1 MDTDQ
6 FWHWFVQNE
15 NTLYEFEDNIE
26 SVFDAI
32 AVELVKV
39 DENVTFEISS
49 PDEAGRRHFVITAE
63 GIRSSFPAVEQLVNT
78 APQLS
83 RWTFVKYRQRAV
95 ELSIVEFDGMRIDPS
110 DVHCVIVKDENPSKV
125 GILLFFDGYNE
136 KQRNVFGNIGY
147 LILDQALGEYV
158 VEMSVGVIEI
168 FDRSSKYY
176 LSARP
181 IGELGSYFD
190 EVAQR
195 NL

>member
-6 FWHWFVQNE
+6 FWHWFAQNE
-15 NTLYEFEDNIE
+15 KILYEFEDKVE

-32 AVELVKV
+32 AIELVKV

-49 PDEAGRRHFVITAE
+49 PDESGRRHFVITAE
-63 GIRSSFPAVEQLVNT
+63 GVRSAFPAVERLVDT

-83 RWTFVKYRQRAV
+83 RWNFVKFRQRAV
-95 ELSIVEFDGMRIDPS
+95 ELSIVEFDGMKIDPR

-125 GILLFFDGYNE
+125 GILLFFDGYTE

-147 LILDQALGEYV
+147 LIIDQALGEYV

-181 IGELGSYFD
+181 IMELGSYFD
-190 EVAQR
+190 EVVQR